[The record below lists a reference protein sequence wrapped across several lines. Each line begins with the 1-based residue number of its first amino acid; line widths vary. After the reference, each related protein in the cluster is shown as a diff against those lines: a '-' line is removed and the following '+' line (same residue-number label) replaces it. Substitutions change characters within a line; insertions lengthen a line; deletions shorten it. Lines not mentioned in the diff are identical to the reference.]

1 MRAESENLD
10 PQATV
15 FVVDDD
21 PAVRSSLRWLLES
34 ARLRVQDFESAEA
47 FLAVVRPDAR
57 GCLVLDVQMP
67 VMTGPELFAECQQRG
82 ITLPTLFLSGHGD
95 VPVVVE
101 AIRAGALDYLTK
113 PCDNVRFLER
123 VQQALAED
131 ERRRALRMRDLVR
144 SQRLDGLTQ
153 REREILEQVVAG
165 RSNKEVG
172 RALGISYKTVE
183 AHRGRLMR
191 KMGAVSFAALM
202 QMMLAPA
209 AA

>member
-1 MRAESENLD
+1 MRADSENHD
-10 PQATV
+10 PQPTV
-15 FVVDDD
+15 YVVDDD
-21 PAVRSSLRWLLES
+21 AAVRDSLRWLLES
-34 ARLRVQDFESAEA
+34 AQLRVQDYESAEA

-57 GCLVLDVQMP
+57 GCLILDVQMP
-67 VMTGPELFAECQQRG
+67 VMTGPELFDECKRRNIG
-82 ITLPTLFLSGHGD
+82 LPTLFLSGHGD
-95 VPVVVE
+95 VPLVVE
-101 AIRAGALDYLTK
+101 AIRGGALDYLTK
-113 PCDNVRFLER
+113 PCDNVLLLAR
-123 VQQALAED
+123 VRDALAED
-131 ERRRALRMRDLVR
+131 EQRHASRIRDSKR
-144 SQRLDGLTQ
+144 SQRLEALTA

-209 AA
+209 

>member
-172 RALGISYKTVE
+172 RTLGISYKTVE

>member
-1 MRAESENLD
+1 MRADSENLD
-10 PQATV
+10 PQPTV
-15 FVVDDD
+15 HVVDDD
-21 PAVRSSLRWLLES
+21 AAVRASLRWLLES
-34 ARLRVQDFESAEA
+34 ARLRVQDYDSAEA

-67 VMTGPELFAECQQRG
+67 GMTGPALFAECQQRG

-101 AIRAGALDYLTK
+101 AIRNGALDYLTK
-113 PCDNVRFLER
+113 PCDNVKFLER
-123 VQQALAED
+123 VQEALAED
-131 ERRRALRMRDLVR
+131 ERRRSLRQRSSVR
-144 SQRLDGLTQ
+144 SQRLDGLTV

-172 RALGISYKTVE
+172 RTLGISYKTVE

-191 KMGAVSFAALM
+191 KMGAASFAELM

-209 AA
+209 

>member
-21 PAVRSSLRWLLES
+21 AAVRSSLRWLLES

-144 SQRLDGLTQ
+144 SQRLDGLTL

-172 RALGISYKTVE
+172 RTLGISYKTVE

-191 KMGAVSFAALM
+191 KMGAASFAALM